1 MRLFRDGARKH
12 SLSMRLG
19 LALFLG
25 SLSARAQVP
34 VVSPASS
41 PDDVNLET
49 KSVASALTIR
59 YEGGCVEASEVAARV
74 RRWLRNDSVD
84 RRLSIVV
91 EGGDAEKG
99 RALSFVVFS
108 DGEMVAVRRFG
119 ALAGECDSVLAVLSF
134 SIAVSIDAS
143 VSERAAAVDAEPV
156 AAPAVMEKSN
166 QAPAVKEKSGP
177 ASAPEKPTS
186 VLRAV
191 SQTKPAKVSTD
202 RSQASAVPLPKGSF
216 TAAAFGA
223 SGMLPERSLGAEVM
237 ARIWLKNR
245 LAPGL
250 GLIATSLH
258 TFSVGKAGASASL
271 VAARADVQTLW
282 AFGPLHA
289 GLGLGILAGSA
300 EVAGLDLVRAKSVA
314 FLWSAVE
321 ARGVLELP
329 VSSYLA
335 LHSGVGGCMALTR
348 PVLDVRAPDGKVA
361 VSRVFPG
368 FGINV
373 GLGLTATLR

>member
-1 MRLFRDGARKH
+1 MKP
-12 SLSMRLG
+12 LSKGLG
-19 LALFLG
+19 TLVLLR
-25 SLSARAQVP
+25 SLSAGAEVP
-34 VVSPASS
+34 VVSPTKRPSDAK
-41 PDDVNLET
+41 LET

-59 YEGGCVEASEVAARV
+59 YEGGCVEASKVAARV
-74 RRWLRNDSVD
+74 RRWLRKDLVD

-91 EGGDAEKG
+91 EGGDAAEG

-119 ALAGECDSVLAVLSF
+119 ALAGECNSVLDVLGF

-143 VSERAAAVDAEPV
+143 VTERAAAGEAEPET
-156 AAPAVMEKSN
+156 ALAVPETTSQK
-166 QAPAVKEKSGP
+166 PAVKEKSSP
-177 ASAPEKPTS
+177 ASEPKKPTS

-191 SQTKPAKVSTD
+191 SQTKPANVSTD
-202 RSQASAVPLPKGSF
+202 RNQADAVPHPKGSF
-216 TAAAFGA
+216 TAALLGA

-237 ARIWLKNR
+237 ARIWLRNG

-250 GLIATSLH
+250 GLMATSPNTL
-258 TFSVGKAGASASL
+258 SVGSAGASASL
-271 VAARADVQTLW
+271 VAARADVQKLW
-282 AFGPLHA
+282 QLGPLQA
-289 GLGLGILAGSA
+289 GLGLGLLAGSA

-329 VSSYLA
+329 VTSYLA
-335 LHSGVGGCMALTR
+335 LHSGVGGCVALTR
-348 PVLDVRAPDGKVA
+348 PVLDVTAPSGKVA
-361 VSRVFPG
+361 TSRIFPG

>member
-1 MRLFRDGARKH
+1 MKR
-12 SLSMRLG
+12 LSMSLG
-19 LALFLG
+19 TAFLLG
-25 SLSARAQVP
+25 SLSARAEVP
-34 VVSPASS
+34 GVSPAGS
-41 PDDVNLET
+41 PSDADLET

-59 YEGGCVEASEVAARV
+59 YEGACVEALEVAARV
-74 RRWLRNDSVD
+74 RRWLRKDVVD

-91 EGGDAEKG
+91 EGGDTAKG

-108 DGEMVAVRRFG
+108 NGEMVAVRRFG
-119 ALAGECDSVLAVLSF
+119 ALLGECDSVLDVLSF

-143 VSERAAAVDAEPV
+143 VSERAAANEAEPEV
-156 AAPAVMEKSN
+156 APAVTEKSSAAPAQK
-166 QAPAVKEKSGP
+166 
-177 ASAPEKPTS
+177 KPTS
-186 VLRAV
+186 VLPAT
-191 SQTKPAKVSTD
+191 SLAKPAKVSTT
-202 RSQASAVPLPKGSF
+202 RSQASAAPLPKGSL

-223 SGMLPERSLGAEVM
+223 FGMLPSRSLGAQVM
-237 ARIWLKNR
+237 ARIWLKNS

-250 GLIATSLH
+250 GLIATSPH
-258 TFSVGKAGASASL
+258 TFAVGSAGASASL
-271 VAARADVQTLW
+271 LAARADVQTLW
-282 AFGPLHA
+282 ELGPLQA
-289 GLGLGILAGSA
+289 GLGLGLLAGSA

-335 LHSGVGGCMALTR
+335 LHSGVGGCVALTR
-348 PVLDVRAPDGKVA
+348 PVLDVTAPDGKVA
-361 VSRVFPG
+361 VSRIFPG